1 MMRPAMAAALLL
13 VITSAP
19 AWGAK
24 EVVPPSADA
33 AAVAASGGAF
43 GVDLYGKLAAGEGN
57 VLFSPLSLHSALTMT
72 WAGAGGRTAD
82 EMAKVLRLTM
92 PKDRVGRAYGAV
104 IHTLAEGGEAGE
116 GEEKK
121 PYALYLA
128 SALWKQK
135 GLKTGEAFMQS
146 LRSNYLASV
155 FETDFAKP
163 EAARA
168 TINDWV
174 GGFTEHKIKDLV
186 PAGVLLP
193 RTRVLLANAI
203 YFKSNWES
211 PFSKGQT
218 HDGPF
223 HVAADK
229 TVTVPMMSNAEHRGY
244 LETADFQA
252 VELRYANRAQ
262 SMVIFLPKK
271 VDGLAAFEKSL
282 TADALA
288 GWLKKLKSA
297 DVDLKLPR
305 FQAATAMRLTPAL
318 QALGIKD
325 AFSQT
330 ADFTGIAQ
338 AAEGLFLSDVVHS
351 TMISVDEYGTA
362 AAAASAVSLEA
373 KDGEAPQSVTVDHP
387 FFFVIRDGASGA
399 VLFMGRV
406 VNPKAVTE

>member
-1 MMRPAMAAALLL
+1 MAVALLIA
-13 VITSAP
+13 ITGVP

-24 EVVPPSADA
+24 EAAPPADVA
-33 AAVAASGGAF
+33 TVAASGGAF

-57 VLFSPLSLHSALTMT
+57 VLFSPLSLHAALAMT
-72 WAGAGGRTAD
+72 WAGAGGQTAD
-82 EMAKVLRLTM
+82 EMAKVLHLAL

-104 IHTLAEGGEAGE
+104 IGTLAEGGEAGE

-121 PYALYLA
+121 PYSLYLA
-128 SALWKQK
+128 SSLWKQK
-135 GLKTGEAFMQS
+135 GLKTEDAFTQS
-146 LRSNYLASV
+146 LRSNYLASM

-186 PAGVLLP
+186 PAGVLTL

-203 YFKSNWES
+203 YFKSNWKS
-211 PFSKGQT
+211 PFSKGRT

-223 HVAADK
+223 RVSADK
-229 TVTVPMMSNAEHRGY
+229 TVTVPMMAKKEDRDY
-244 LETADFQA
+244 LETAEFQA
-252 VELRYANRAQ
+252 IELGYANWVQ

-305 FQAATAMRLTPAL
+305 FQAATAMRLAPAL
-318 QALGIKD
+318 QALGMKN
-325 AFSQT
+325 AFSRA
-330 ADFTGIAQ
+330 ADFTGIAET
-338 AAEGLFLSDVVHS
+338 AEGLLLSDVVHS
-351 TMISVDEYGTA
+351 TMISVDEYGTE
-362 AAAASAVSLEA
+362 AAAASAAVFALA
-373 KDGEAPQSVTVDHP
+373 DGGEPQTVTVDHP
-387 FFFVIRDGASGA
+387 FFFVIRDAKSGA
-399 VLFMGRV
+399 MLFMGRV
-406 VNPKAVTE
+406 VDPKGSDERP